1 MKNSNVKHRLS
12 RLLGGLCGA
21 VMIVGLSGCTD
32 DLLEGTP
39 EWLGTSIYE
48 ELETRGDYTTTLA
61 LINSSPVASDN
72 YRQILSLTGSK
83 TLFVADDA
91 AWQRFFEK
99 NKTLSEVNPW
109 HTITSVESFN
119 APGNELK
126 VRRLF
131 KGMML
136 NNAYVLDLLGN
147 LSTDPSAVNNDASAD
162 ACMRRTTSISN
173 LDMRGEITSE
183 NFPPEKLDNAS
194 GVKDID
200 WWIEVRDK
208 DAITTMPAV
217 LNGKN
222 NTKPASASYLY
233 TSNGNADLAT
243 MVHFSPSF
251 AVSKGFTSEDV
262 SILSGGNANSTSQTV
277 VNGVAVDPD
286 NSNITCQNGY
296 IHKLVEVPYP
306 VSNMMEKLSYEPN
319 YSIFYKQLQRFSY
332 PYRNAVQ
339 MKNIGSEDSVYTIRY
354 MNSGDYAK
362 HCALTANYDNDK
374 TATSYLPYDP
384 AWNQYYLNAESYEYA
399 MDAALMLVP
408 NDQQMT
414 SFLTNEGID
423 LTNKYAAGK
432 TPSWD
437 LYPDAIVAELMQNC
451 MIPNFLS
458 YLPSNVDKIKDTSQS
473 QIKGLDA
480 SKIGDC
486 FVCGNGV
493 IYGLTMNIV
502 PPSYKD
508 VTSTM
513 LLNKE
518 KDLDESRDEGF
529 SVFYSFIQKD
539 KDIPG
544 ASAGYA
550 SYLSSFDGTSYVLFC
565 PYDKAMRKVIDP
577 SSLTRTGGSGSET
590 GPVLYD
596 YKYDGD
602 KYLPYAV
609 PERYIYDAT
618 TGIAT
623 PTGEVFARMS
633 NYDVFAKQSD
643 YSSWYKSNAYKLLK
657 YIIENG
663 ICPVE
668 DVAPNESP
676 LVPAYTYY
684 KTKSGSAIKVDW
696 AGGSNIAN
704 AGYAGGHQTRF
715 NRFVK
720 SPSAAVK
727 ANGVSLP
734 VAEVLLPSTI
744 SPYKL
749 IQAEFPDFF
758 SVLNS
763 GTSQSKYLAQNDGN
777 TAHKILDATDF
788 ALSML
793 RPYNY
798 TIYIPTKAAM
808 DSKVNRYELTRR
820 SWYDAIG
827 PTDDVIK
834 TNFSGISNYPDDL
847 KELKDLRDSI
857 KQTIE
862 NFIAYHVQDNGI
874 YVGQKEIEG
883 VFETSLVNLET
894 NQFYGLHVEEDPSS
908 KTLEVYP
915 KGDTSQKVEVDIE
928 KCNLMATQNFYI
940 ESTGN
945 SSSEKLGL
953 GQIYSS
959 SYVVLHQIKD
969 NKDFSLPAEINP
981 WDQSKY
987 ERLKELFDKYG
998 VTLPDPVQN

>member
-21 VMIVGLSGCTD
+21 VMMVGLSGCSD
-32 DLLEGTP
+32 DLLVGTP

-48 ELETRGDYTTTLA
+48 ELETRGNFTTTLA
-61 LINSSPVASDN
+61 LINSSPVANDN

-91 AWQRFFEK
+91 AWERFFAK
-99 NKTLSEVNPW
+99 NKTLPEVNPW

-119 APGNELK
+119 AAGNELK

-147 LSTDPSAVNNDASAD
+147 LASDPSAVNVEDAAD

-173 LDMRGEITSE
+173 LDMKDEIAQAQY
-183 NFPPEKLDNAS
+183 PPLKLDNAT

-217 LNGKN
+217 LNGQD
-222 NTKPASASYLY
+222 NTIPSGASFLY
-233 TSNGNADLAT
+233 TTNGNPDLPS

-251 AVSKGFTSEDV
+251 AISKGFTGDDV
-262 SILSGGNANSTSQTV
+262 RILSNGVATSTSQTV

-296 IHKLVEVPYP
+296 IHQLVEVPYP
-306 VSNMMEKLSYEPN
+306 VSNMVEKLSYEPN

-339 MKNIGSEDSVYTIRY
+339 MKNIGSEDSVYTVRFI
-354 MNSGDYAK
+354 NSGDYAK
-362 HCALTANYDNDK
+362 HCALVSNYDKDK
-374 TATSYLPYDP
+374 VATSYLPYDP
-384 AWNQYYLNAESYEYA
+384 AWNLYYLYSQSYTYQ
-399 MDAALMLVP
+399 MDAGLMLVP
-408 NDQQMT
+408 NDTYMT
-414 SFLTNEGID
+414 SFLTNEGRD
-423 LTNKYAAGK
+423 LTERYAQGQ

-451 MIPNFLS
+451 LQSNFLS

-473 QIKGLDA
+473 PIKGLDT

-502 PPSYKD
+502 PPAYKD

-518 KDLDESRDEGF
+518 KDEIEDKGF
-529 SVFYSFIQKD
+529 SVFYNFIQKD
-539 KDIPG
+539 KEIPG

-550 SYLSSFDGTSYVLFC
+550 SYLGSFDGTQYVLFC

-577 SSLTRTGGSGSET
+577 SSMTRTGGVGTET

-596 YKYDGD
+596 YQFDGD

-609 PERYIYDAT
+609 PEGYVYDDAT
-618 TGIAT
+618 GTVTSTG
-623 PTGEVFARMS
+623 VFSRMS
-633 NYDVFAKQSD
+633 NYEAFAKTD
-643 YSSWYKSNAYKLLK
+643 NLNTWYRSNAYKLLK
-657 YIIENG
+657 YIIENH
-663 ICPVE
+663 ICPVFGVPE
-668 DVAPNESP
+668 GGKP
-676 LVPAYTYY
+676 LTSEYSYY
-684 KTKSGSAIKVDW
+684 KTKSGAAIKVDW
-696 AGGSNIAN
+696 SNGNNVAT
-704 AGYAGGHQTRF
+704 AGYAGGHQVRYG
-715 NRFVK
+715 RFVK
-720 SPSAAVK
+720 SPAASDAK
-727 ANGVSLP
+727 ANGATLP
-734 VAEVLLPSTI
+734 IEEVLLPSTL

-749 IQAEFPDFF
+749 IQSEFPEFF
-758 SVLNS
+758 KLWELNANR
-763 GTSQSKYLAQNDGN
+763 TDYLDKNDGN
-777 TAHKILDATDF
+777 TSHKILDENDYAIT
-788 ALSML
+788 LL
-793 RPYNY
+793 KPYNY
-798 TIYIPTKAAM
+798 TIYAPTKAALDAM
-808 DSKVNRYELTRR
+808 VNKYEVPRR
-820 SWYDAIG
+820 SWLVAIG
-827 PTDDVIK
+827 KDENEVK
-834 TNFSGISNYPDDL
+834 SNFPGINES
-847 KELKDLRDSI
+847 ELKDLCNIRDSLKLAI
-857 KQTIE
+857 DRYL
-862 NFIAYHVQDNGI
+862 AYHIQDYGV
-874 YVGQKEIEG
+874 YVGQKDTTG

-894 NQFYGLHVEEDPSS
+894 SLFYGLHVAEVAGDNSL
-908 KTLEVYP
+908 KVYP
-915 KGDTSQKVEVDIE
+915 KGAPGQMVEVDPD
-928 KCNLMATQNFYI
+928 KCNLMATQNYYI
-940 ESTGN
+940 ESKTDAGQ
-945 SSSEKLGL
+945 ELKL

-959 SYVVLHQIKD
+959 SYVVIHQIKD
-969 NKDFSLPAEINP
+969 NKDLSLPAEMNP
-981 WDQSKY
+981 WNQNKY
-987 ERLKELFDKYG
+987 DRMKAYFDRYG

>member
-21 VMIVGLSGCTD
+21 VMLVGLSGCTD
-32 DLLEGTP
+32 DLLLGTP

-48 ELETRGDYTTTLA
+48 ELESRGEYTTTLA

-99 NKTLSEVNPW
+99 NKTLPEANPW

-119 APGNELK
+119 AAGNELK

-147 LSTDPSAVNNDASAD
+147 LSTDPSAVNNDAATD
-162 ACMRRTTSISN
+162 ACMRRTTSITN
-173 LDMRGEITSE
+173 LDMRGEIVSA
-183 NFPPEKLDNAS
+183 NYPPEKLDNAS

-208 DAITTMPAV
+208 DAITTMPAI

-233 TSNGNADLAT
+233 TSNGNPDLAT

-251 AVSKGFTSEDV
+251 ALSKGFTNEDV
-262 SILSGGNANSTSQTV
+262 SILSGGNATSTSQTV

-296 IHKLVEVPYP
+296 IHKLVDVPYP
-306 VSNMMEKLSYEPN
+306 VSNMIEKLSYEPN

-332 PYRNAVQ
+332 PYRNAAQ
-339 MKNIGSEDSVYTIRY
+339 MKNLGSEDSVYTIRY

-362 HCALTANYDNDK
+362 HCALTANYDVDK

-384 AWNQYYLNAESYEYA
+384 AWNQYYLYAESYTYA

-423 LTNKYAAGK
+423 LTNKYAAGQ

-451 MIPNFLS
+451 MISNFLS

-473 QIKGLDA
+473 TIEGLNT

-518 KDLDESRDEGF
+518 KDLDETRDEGF
-529 SVFYSFIQKD
+529 SVFYNFIQKD

-550 SYLSSFDGTSYVLFC
+550 SYLSSFDGTKYVLFC

-577 SSLTRTGGSGSET
+577 SSMTRTGGIGSET

-596 YKYDGD
+596 FKYDGG

-623 PTGEVFARMS
+623 STGEVFTRMS
-633 NYDVFAKQSD
+633 NYDAFAPQTD
-643 YSSWYKSNAYKLLK
+643 YSSWYKSNSYKLLK

-668 DVAPNESP
+668 NAVGDNP
-676 LVPAYTYY
+676 LTPAYNFY
-684 KTKSGSAIKVDW
+684 KTKSGAAIKVDW
-696 AGGSNIAN
+696 SSGSDIAN
-704 AGYAGGHQTRF
+704 AGYAGGHQARY

-727 ANGVSLP
+727 ANGASLP
-734 VAEVLLPSTI
+734 VGEVLLPSTI
-744 SPYKL
+744 SPFKL
-749 IQAEFPDFF
+749 IQAEFPDFYN
-758 SVLNS
+758 VLTS
-763 GTSQSKYLAQNDGN
+763 GVSQSQYLTQNDGN
-777 TAHKILDATDF
+777 TSHKILDDTDY
-788 ALSML
+788 ALSLL

-808 DSKVNRYELTRR
+808 DTKVNRFELTRR

-827 PTDDVIK
+827 QTDDKIK
-834 TNFSGISNYPDDL
+834 TNFSGISDDDL
-847 KELKDLRDSI
+847 KELKNLRDSL
-857 KQTIE
+857 KLTLE
-862 NFIAYHVQDNGI
+862 RFIAYHIQDYGV
-874 YVGQKEIEG
+874 YVGQKEIVG
-883 VFETSLVNLET
+883 VYETSLVNLDN
-894 NQFYGLHVEEDPSS
+894 NQFYGLHIDEDPST

-915 KGDTSQKVEVDIE
+915 KGEPGQKVEVDPD

-959 SYVVLHQIKD
+959 SYVVLHQLKD
-969 NKDFSLPAEINP
+969 NKDFSLPADANP
-981 WDQSKY
+981 WNENKY
-987 ERLKELFDKYG
+987 IRMKAIFDRYG